1 MSEKITFCEYCR
13 DDVSYIEKEEYM
25 ISKLK
30 GETYK
35 YYGKKATCKEC
46 NNEVF
51 VSEIND
57 YNLNQLYNEF
67 RKQNNIISLE
77 HILEIPNK
85 YKIGKRPLSL
95 LLGWGEQTFSR
106 YCDGDM
112 PTKQYSAILEKIYKE
127 PSYYLKLL
135 EENKDRLKPIAYD
148 KSKEATE
155 ILISEQ
161 QNLENSKIESVVNYL
176 LCECEDITPLAL
188 QKILYYIQG
197 FYYAFL
203 KKFMFEENCEAWVH
217 GPVFRNIYYKYK
229 EYRFD
234 PIKEESINKQF
245 DLSISEK
252 VIIDSVIKNLGCYSG
267 KVLEAFTHAEM
278 PWIETRGDLSASIDT
293 DRIIDKRLIADY
305 FNSVKEKNNMI
316 NPSDIGD
323 YSKKMFEQI
332 LDNN

>member
-25 ISKLK
+25 TSKLK

-35 YYGKKATCKEC
+35 YYGKKAICKEC

-112 PTKQYSAILEKIYKE
+112 PTKQYSAMLEKIYNE
-127 PSYYLKLL
+127 PGYYLELL
-135 EENKDRLKPIAYD
+135 EKNKYRL
-148 KSKEATE
+148 
-155 ILISEQ
+155 
-161 QNLENSKIESVVNYL
+161 N
-176 LCECEDITPLAL
+176 
-188 QKILYYIQG
+188 LYYHMIR
-197 FYYAFL
+197 A
-203 KKFMFEENCEAWVH
+203 KKQ
-217 GPVFRNIYYKYK
+217 RRY
-229 EYRFD
+229 
-234 PIKEESINKQF
+234 
-245 DLSISEK
+245 
-252 VIIDSVIKNLGCYSG
+252 
-267 KVLEAFTHAEM
+267 
-278 PWIETRGDLSASIDT
+278 
-293 DRIIDKRLIADY
+293 
-305 FNSVKEKNNMI
+305 
-316 NPSDIGD
+316 
-323 YSKKMFEQI
+323 
-332 LDNN
+332 